1 MRFVIYFFFFV
12 FFLSHVHSQNFT
24 LNGYVKDV
32 QSGEALVGG
41 SILAPKAQRGTYTN
55 TYGFFSLTLPKGS
68 YKIIISYIGYLPD
81 TLDIQLDKDQ
91 FLDVKLEEV
100 GTQVKEVVIS
110 ASKSAYANEVKSP
123 QMSQINLKVK
133 DLKIIPT
140 LGGEADVMKVIQ
152 LLPGVT
158 KGGEGTSSILVRGG
172 DPDQNLIL
180 LDEAVVYNVSHLFG
194 FFSVFNP
201 DALKDLDLIKGG
213 FPAQFGG
220 RLSSVL
226 DIRMNEGNMNSYHVK
241 GGIGLLSSRLTVEG
255 PIVKEK
261 ASFTISGRR
270 TYIDKVF
277 GLIGV
282 TVPYYFYDLNAKANV
297 ILGERDR
304 IYVSTYLGD
313 DVLYTPSEAQ
323 EAGADSLGLGEID
336 FGFRLGNVTTT
347 LRWNHLYNSKLFSNT
362 SLIFTRFKYDINGQ
376 VGENQIFIGSEVQ
389 DLGLKLD
396 YGYFF
401 NPDHTLRFGGQF
413 IHHRFRPNV
422 ISAAGDISQ
431 LVGDSEVKPIFS
443 EEIALYLQ
451 HEWQARE
458 NLKIQ
463 YGLRAS
469 GAVVPEQVY
478 AGLEPRFSAVYTLN
492 DKNSLKLGYA
502 RMRQYVHLVSSSTVA
517 LPTDLWYP
525 VTRDVK
531 PQIADQYAASYT
543 RHFESINT
551 LFTIEAYYKQMQ
563 NLTEYRE
570 GANLILNDNFE
581 QELLQGNGESYGLEF
596 LLKRDEGRVS
606 GRIGYT
612 LSFSQRLFEEL
623 NGGNPFW
630 AKYDR
635 RHDLSVVAI
644 YELSETWAI
653 SAVYNYLSGAR
664 FTPQIGQYLVPNPS
678 LTSVEI
684 IPLFAERNSTRLTAA
699 SRFDLNLVKKN
710 KPHKRLRSEWNFGIY
725 NFFNAPTP
733 IRVDIRYTPEQGLF
747 YTQPSF
753 LGRVLS
759 IAWNFEY

>member
-1 MRFVIYFFFFV
+1 
-12 FFLSHVHSQNFT
+12 
-24 LNGYVKDV
+24 
-32 QSGEALVGG
+32 
-41 SILAPKAQRGTYTN
+41 
-55 TYGFFSLTLPKGS
+55 
-68 YKIIISYIGYLPD
+68 
-81 TLDIQLDKDQ
+81 
-91 FLDVKLEEV
+91 
-100 GTQVKEVVIS
+100 
-110 ASKSAYANEVKSP
+110 
-123 QMSQINLKVK
+123 
-133 DLKIIPT
+133 
-140 LGGEADVMKVIQ
+140 
-152 LLPGVT
+152 
-158 KGGEGTSSILVRGG
+158 
-172 DPDQNLIL
+172 
-180 LDEAVVYNVSHLFG
+180 
-194 FFSVFNP
+194 
-201 DALKDLDLIKGG
+201 
-213 FPAQFGG
+213 
-220 RLSSVL
+220 
-226 DIRMNEGNMNSYHVK
+226 
-241 GGIGLLSSRLTVEG
+241 
-255 PIVKEK
+255 
-261 ASFTISGRR
+261 
-270 TYIDKVF
+270 
-277 GLIGV
+277 
-282 TVPYYFYDLNAKANV
+282 
-297 ILGERDR
+297 
-304 IYVSTYLGD
+304 
-313 DVLYTPSEAQ
+313 
-323 EAGADSLGLGEID
+323 
-336 FGFRLGNVTTT
+336 
-347 LRWNHLYNSKLFSNT
+347 
-362 SLIFTRFKYDINGQ
+362 
-376 VGENQIFIGSEVQ
+376 
-389 DLGLKLD
+389 
-396 YGYFF
+396 
-401 NPDHTLRFGGQF
+401 
-413 IHHRFRPNV
+413 
-422 ISAAGDISQ
+422 
-431 LVGDSEVKPIFS
+431 
-443 EEIALYLQ
+443 
-451 HEWQARE
+451 
-458 NLKIQ
+458 
-463 YGLRAS
+463 AS

-581 QELLQGNGESYGLEF
+581 QELLQGDGESYGLEF
-596 LLKRDEGRVS
+596 LLKRDEGRLS
-606 GRIGYT
+606 GWIGYT